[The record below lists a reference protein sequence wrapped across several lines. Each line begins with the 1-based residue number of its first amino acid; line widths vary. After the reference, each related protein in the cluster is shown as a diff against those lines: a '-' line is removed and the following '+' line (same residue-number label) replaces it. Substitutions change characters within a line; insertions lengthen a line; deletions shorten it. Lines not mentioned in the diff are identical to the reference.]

1 MNYAAPQRLSA
12 NLKALRTE
20 RQLTQNALAERS
32 CVSLCTV
39 ALLEKTP
46 HNASL
51 VTVERLARGLG
62 VEPWEL
68 LR

>member
-1 MNYAAPQRLSA
+1 MTYTAPQRLSA
-12 NLKALRTE
+12 NLK
-20 RQLTQNALAERS
+20 
-32 CVSLCTV
+32 

-51 VTVERLARGLG
+51 VTVERLARGLS